1 MLIEDERADRI
12 RTLEEQALFVQ
23 ALGAVSEKDGPK
35 RVMEAY
41 QAQMRRVRGTAPDAR
56 PTSPLAAIVN
66 DPYLAA
72 IGARIARQAR
82 RRRKQQTEATP
93 HGR

>member
-1 MLIEDERADRI
+1 MLVEDERADRI

-23 ALGAVSEKDGPK
+23 ALGAVTEKDGPK
-35 RVMEAY
+35 RVLEAY
-41 QAQMRRVRGTAPDAR
+41 QGQIRRLRGETPAAR
-56 PTSPLAAIVN
+56 PTPPLAAIVN